1 MAVKKKFL
9 YKVYAPNGTTFI
21 TTWENVI
28 NDPTFYSQLNA
39 GFSELTV
46 KLAHTIFNFGE
57 GLDVAYGNV
66 VKVYAF
72 DGEAPNGVCIY
83 SGYIS
88 RYIPVIDGT
97 QESIEITLVS
107 WWYQANLYLLEGT
120 GSGVDSASLGNGYAA
135 DATPTMTSN
144 VLPSPYVV
152 AASSFLAAYD
162 PWKAFDKNNTT
173 EWATATGTLTGWLS
187 FDFSVRKQVMQ
198 YTVVAITGAELQ
210 APQAWTFEGSNDNAN
225 WTILDT
231 QTNQTAW
238 IGGTKRVFPMPNQ
251 TSRYRYYRINVSLN
265 CGNSSNLCIGSL
277 EIMEGGAYTR
287 NGATTL
293 NYNELDPSAI
303 LLDVIGKFNGQG
315 GKLTASGATVD
326 NTGITVTNQFNTNT
340 IQEVINQLQSMSP
353 LNWFFRV
360 GTDDKIYF
368 KLLASTPVHK
378 FYLGRNV
385 TYYKQEK
392 RLENIVNY
400 IYFTGSNFFK
410 KYINSG
416 SVAAYGRFTQKMVQQ
431 QVTDIATADVMANA
445 ILNRM
450 SSPEIRIVLRV
461 SDSNNDDGKGY
472 DIESINVGDS
482 CQIFGVA
489 SKSNNLWDNSL
500 WDTDA
505 WDYAVTNSAGT
516 VLQIQKI
523 TYYPDYAELEIS
535 NRQPDIAKRVE
546 DINKSLITWQT
557 RQNKPIPLT

>member
-28 NDPTFYSQLNA
+28 NEPTFYSQLNA

-88 RYIPVIDGT
+88 RYIPQIDGT

-120 GSGVDSASLGNGYAA
+120 GSGIDSAALGNGYAA

-144 VLPSPYVV
+144 VLPSPCIA
-152 AASSFLAAYD
+152 AASSYFATYD
-162 PWKAFDKNNTT
+162 PFKAFDKNAGTS
-173 EWATATGTLTGWLS
+173 WASAAGTLTGWLS
-187 FDFSVRKQVMQ
+187 FDFGVRKQIMQ
-198 YTVVAITGAELQ
+198 YTILAKTVAQ
-210 APQAWTFEGSNDNAN
+210 SPRNFTFEGSNDNVN

-231 QTNQTAW
+231 KTNETNWVANE
-238 IGGTKRVFPMPNQ
+238 KRIYPMPNQ
-251 TSRYRYYRINVSLN
+251 TSRYRYYRLN
-265 CGNSSNLCIGSL
+265 MSQNNGDATYIGSIDV
-277 EIMEGGAYTR
+277 EMMEGGAYTR

-293 NYNELDPSAI
+293 NYNELDPSNI
-303 LLDVIGKFNGQG
+303 LLDVVGKFNGQG
-315 GKLTASGATVD
+315 GKLTADGTTVD
-326 NTGITVTNQFNTNT
+326 ATGITVTTQFNTNT
-340 IQEVINQLQSMSP
+340 IQEVISQLQSMSP

-416 SVAAYGRFTQKMVQQ
+416 SVAAYGRFTQKMVQN

-472 DIESINVGDS
+472 DIESIKVGDS

-489 SKSNNLWDNSL
+489 SKGNNLWDNSL